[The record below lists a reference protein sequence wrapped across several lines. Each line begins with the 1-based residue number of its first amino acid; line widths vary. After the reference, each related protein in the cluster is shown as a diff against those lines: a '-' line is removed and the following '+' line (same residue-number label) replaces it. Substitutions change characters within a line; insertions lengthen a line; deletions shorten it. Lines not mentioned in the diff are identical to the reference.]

1 MFDIGFAELL
11 VVAVMGLIVLG
22 PEKLPTA
29 AKTLGLWIGR
39 IKRSLGSI
47 QREIS
52 EELRV
57 EELKRT
63 TAVSKEQVDKE
74 LREMS
79 QPFSKP
85 FGEDSPAQ
93 KAASEPPKA
102 EFDPAKFTGDE
113 TVVGAYKK
121 ADSASETVNQE
132 SGGQVEPE
140 RSTVQAESQENP
152 AKS

>member
-29 AKTLGLWIGR
+29 ARTLGLWIGR
-39 IKRSLGSI
+39 IRRSVSSV

-52 EELRV
+52 EELRM

-63 TAVSKEQVDKE
+63 TAVSKEQVDRELKE
-74 LREMS
+74 MA

-93 KAASEPPKA
+93 KSAPEPPT
-102 EFDPAKFTGDE
+102 P
-113 TVVGAYKK
+113 
-121 ADSASETVNQE
+121 E
-132 SGGQVEPE
+132 SGAVPKA
-140 RSTVQAESQENP
+140 SSQDTSS
-152 AKS
+152 KS

>member
-29 AKTLGLWIGR
+29 AKTLGMWIGR

-74 LREMS
+74 LKEMT
-79 QPFSKP
+79 QPFFKP
-85 FGEDSPAQ
+85 FGEDSPTE
-93 KAASEPPKA
+93 KAASEPPKT
-102 EFDPAKFTGDE
+102 EFDPAAFTGDE
-113 TVVGAYKK
+113 SVVDAYKK
-121 ADSASETVNQE
+121 AESSESV
-132 SGGQVEPE
+132 SEPE
-140 RSTVQAESQENP
+140 ESVAKTESQENS